1 MIKKNDRVRLINSSK
16 DKDLGILTVL
26 EVKNGNATCGY
37 LEYSKIHLGPW
48 TFKLEELT
56 KVE

>member
-1 MIKKNDRVRLINSSK
+1 MIKKNDRVKHINSLK
-16 DKDLGILTVL
+16 DKELGILTVL
-26 EVKNGNATCGY
+26 EIKNGYATCGY

-48 TFKLEELT
+48 TFKLEELK